1 MKRASREDG
10 EGKPPGAPAAEGR
23 DEGGHW
29 CGEERAS
36 GLGRAVERVAK
47 SQWEE
52 GAGCARMMKT
62 RQPIRGER
70 CGEVSEV
77 EPPGERERPESPE
90 ELESL
95 RCSPVPSHLP
105 NLTVRFP

>member
-10 EGKPPGAPAAEGR
+10 EGKPLGVPAAEGR

-62 RQPIRGER
+62 RQPIRGGQ
-70 CGEVSEV
+70 CGEVSEA
-77 EPPGERERPESPE
+77 EPPDER
-90 ELESL
+90 
-95 RCSPVPSHLP
+95 
-105 NLTVRFP
+105 